1 MLKALLWKDFRV
13 QRVALLAALCVIAAP
28 YGYVVYNHLGNG
40 AVASSAAGLLADL
53 DYAGQLTL
61 MASLLIVAMLAGAA
75 FASERS
81 DRSHEF
87 LAALPPTRL
96 MILGSKAVVVLAA
109 TGALWL
115 LNPYVFVRI
124 ARVFT
129 VEWRPSGVSEDAVL
143 GTVSAMALSVL
154 GAGWFGSIL
163 VSNPASSLLIGL
175 LSPFFSLLFAYG
187 ICDPTRNEDGFHFTF
202 VCACLVLGVSSL
214 VGGTICYLRREEA

>member
-1 MLKALLWKDFRV
+1 MLKALLWKDLRV
-13 QRVALLAALCVIAAP
+13 QRVALLAALCVIVAP
-28 YGYVVYNHLGNG
+28 YGYVAYNHLGNG
-40 AVASSAAGLLADL
+40 AAALSAAGLLAHL
-53 DYAGQLTL
+53 DYAGQITL

-124 ARVFT
+124 TQVFT
-129 VEWRPSGVSEDAVL
+129 VELGASGVSENGVL
-143 GTVSAMALSVL
+143 GTASAMALSVL

-175 LSPFFSLLFAYG
+175 LSPFLSLLFAYG